1 MSLSARPCAI
11 GLVAFLLVRDAVRQL
26 RVVEDGG
33 MAVEL
38 DPERLATGRRGWHAV
53 AELLLAGPQHR
64 RTGTIR
70 LRVAPG
76 GFATT
81 KEPDLR
87 VDGHHLVAGGRRI
100 PLDGASLAEL
110 GQAAGIDAGAPQG
123 LYRDG
128 SGAGLDE
135 VVRVEPAVATHLANC
150 LALGDKALR
159 VLPGAQ
165 QPVLWPEHFDLAIT
179 LDEVN
184 YGISLGDSWLGE
196 PYAYIG
202 PWKLPRGDFWNA
214 PFGAGRALRD
224 LPDLDAV
231 SAFFAQARSSLP
243 HSQRP

>member
-1 MSLSARPCAI
+1 M
-11 GLVAFLLVRDAVRQL
+11 GD
-26 RVVEDGG
+26 
-33 MAVEL
+33 EL
-38 DPERLATGRRGWHAV
+38 DPERLAAGRRGWHAV

-87 VDGHHLVAGGRRI
+87 VDGHYLVAGGRRI
-100 PLDGASLAEL
+100 PLDGAASLAEL
-110 GQAAGIDAGAPQG
+110 GQAAGVDPGAPQG
-123 LYRDG
+123 LYREG

-135 VVRVEPAVATHLANC
+135 VVRVEPAVATHLAGC

-159 VLPGAQ
+159 LLVGDEP
-165 QPVLWPEHFDLAIT
+165 PVLWPEHFDLAIT

-184 YGISLGDSWLGE
+184 YGISLGDGWLGE
-196 PYAYIG
+196 PYAYVG
-202 PWKLPRGDFWNA
+202 PWKLPEGDFWNA
-214 PFGAGRALRD
+214 PFGAARALRD

-243 HSQRP
+243 QNQRP

>member
-1 MSLSARPCAI
+1 M
-11 GLVAFLLVRDAVRQL
+11 GD
-26 RVVEDGG
+26 
-33 MAVEL
+33 EL
-38 DPERLATGRRGWHAV
+38 DPERLAAGRRGWHAV

-87 VDGHHLVAGGRRI
+87 VDGHYLVAGGRRI
-100 PLDGASLAEL
+100 PLDGAASLAEL
-110 GQAAGIDAGAPQG
+110 GQAAGVDPGAPQG
-123 LYRDG
+123 LYREG

-135 VVRVEPAVATHLANC
+135 VVRVEPAVATHLAGC

-159 VLPGAQ
+159 LLLPGADPAGAERPGAESAGAEPTGARRAGAEP
-165 QPVLWPEHFDLAIT
+165 PVLWPEHFDLAIT

-196 PYAYIG
+196 PYAYVG
-202 PWKLPRGDFWNA
+202 PWKLPEGDFWNA
-214 PFGAGRALRD
+214 PFGAARALRD

-243 HSQRP
+243 QNQRP

>member
-1 MSLSARPCAI
+1 
-11 GLVAFLLVRDAVRQL
+11 
-26 RVVEDGG
+26 VVEDGG

-100 PLDGASLAEL
+100 SLDGASLAEL
-110 GQAAGIDAGAPQG
+110 GRAAGIDAGAPQG
-123 LYRDG
+123 LYQDG

-135 VVRVEPAVATHLANC
+135 VVRVEPAVATHLAEC

-159 VLPGAQ
+159 RLLPGADPAGADPAGAERAGAERAGVDLAP

-202 PWKLPRGDFWNA
+202 PWKLPEGDFWNA